1 MNQSISNG
9 MEIARGINLD
19 VSEVGAWVISAND
32 DAFPLE
38 EARDF
43 FLAWLLLERPFD
55 DVKAALDRGVYSA
68 NPETPFP
75 FWKLIGSALMG
86 GSVQWTNRAMTWVPF
101 LTMAEK
107 ISRTCLSRWGTLGG
121 RARRADNWPAN
132 MCMRSNVAGRALRIS
147 VGKIK

>member
-9 MEIARGINLD
+9 TEIARGINLD
-19 VSEVGAWVISAND
+19 VSEAGAWVIRAND

-43 FLAWLLLERPFD
+43 FRAWLLLERPFD

-86 GSVQWTNRAMTWVPF
+86 DSEQWTNRAMTWVPF

-107 ISRTCLSRWGTLGG
+107 ISLKDLFIEVRDSRWASQKSRQL
-121 RARRADNWPAN
+121 ARKYVHEIE
-132 MCMRSNVAGRALRIS
+132 RSGQGAKN
-147 VGKIK
+147 